1 MRSSSAS
8 SQCSA
13 GLGECELKFED
24 EPTST
29 VGLSVLNLVRAGQ
42 VQRARAIMRT
52 LSEAEALN
60 ARQAVLHQLGIY
72 CISL

>member
-1 MRSSSAS
+1 MRRSSTG

-13 GLGECELKFED
+13 GLGECELRFED
-24 EPTST
+24 EPTSA

-52 LSEAEALN
+52 LNEADALN
-60 ARQAVLHQLGIY
+60 AQQAVLHQLGIY
-72 CISL
+72 L